1 MKTRGFQ
8 GAWTLLLCLLLNSAM
23 AQSSPFS
30 IHIEPMTISGLPGI
44 QSYSH
49 AQSGGKW
56 LIVGGRL
63 DGLHRAMGMGMMGA
77 PFPASS
83 NNNNLVVVDPVS
95 SQFWTA
101 SLGSLPVDMQEQ
113 LSATNAQFYQEGD
126 YLYVLGG
133 YGYSSTAGEHKTFDK
148 LSAIHVPGVM
158 QAVIAGNPIAPHIRQ
173 LADPDFQVTGGQL
186 EKIGTTYYLV
196 GGHNFDGTYHHMSGM
211 GMFTQTYTN
220 AIRKFTLSDN
230 GTTITVGHLAG
241 IVDSANLHRR
251 DYNLV
256 PQVMPGGHEG
266 ITAFSGVFQ
275 VAADLPYLNSVD
287 IDSSG
292 HAPNNA
298 FSQYYNHYQCAF
310 LPVYCAQ
317 AAEMHTVFFGG
328 MAQYYDVSGVLTQD
342 DNVPFVNTIAR
353 VTRHGNGSMD
363 ETKLPAT
370 LPSLLGAGSALLLA
384 PGLPTYPNH
393 VVNLDLLTADTTL
406 VGYVYGGISSPNPNV
421 FMSMMGGNGTTAT
434 NQIFKVYLVQG
445 TATGMDRPNAQST
458 GSLQMQL
465 GPNPGNGKV
474 IVHFSLN
481 TGGPVRI
488 DLLDESGKLIG
499 EGDILELEAGRHS
512 HQLNLGDRLVAG
524 AYLVRVS
531 TAEEVATQRIVIM
544 R

>member
-8 GAWTLLLCLLLNSAM
+8 SAWPLLLCLLLNSAM

-30 IHIEPMTISGLPGI
+30 IQIEPMTISGLPGI

-101 SLGSLPVDMQEQ
+101 SLGSLPVDLQEQ

-186 EKIGTTYYLV
+186 EKIGNTYYLV

-230 GTTITVGHLAG
+230 GTTITVGHLPG

-287 IDSSG
+287 IDSSA

-310 LPVYCAQ
+310 LPVYSAQ

-353 VTRHGNGSMD
+353 VTRHSNGSMD

-474 IVHFSLN
+474 IVHFSLI

-499 EGDILELEAGRHS
+499 EEDILELEAGRHS

-531 TAEEVATQRIVIM
+531 TAQEVATQRIVIM